1 MIKNGLFFG
10 VLQLVI
16 LFQQVL
22 YAQKPREIQV
32 ENKPPDFSNTTTVI
46 FIIVIPIVLIGGYF
60 LLRKKK

>member
-1 MIKNGLFFG
+1 MTKKGLLFSILSF
-10 VLQLVI
+10 VI

-32 ENKPPDFSNTTTVI
+32 ENQPPDFSNTTTVI
-46 FIIVIPIVLIGGYF
+46 FIIVIPIILIGGYF